1 MAKAS
6 ADVVENM
13 PGGRAPV
20 VAKGSVQFVPAMR
33 ILGFR
38 VAFCY
43 NSYL

>member
-1 MAKAS
+1 MTNLLPDAL
-6 ADVVENM
+6 VYM

-20 VAKGSVQFVPAMR
+20 WVQGPVQFVSAMR